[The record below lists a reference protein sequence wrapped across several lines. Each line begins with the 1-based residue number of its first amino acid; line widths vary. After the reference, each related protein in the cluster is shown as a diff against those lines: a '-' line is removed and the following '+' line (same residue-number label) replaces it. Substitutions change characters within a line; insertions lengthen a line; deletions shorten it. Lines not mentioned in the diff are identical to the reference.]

1 MLVLNTVRDLFCP
14 NRMEVKQMRKF
25 TSRSE
30 LPSMEEALRIAL
42 AKIGNSEPNIGFV
55 TSDEL
60 DEVAVV
66 NTNRSGKYK

>member
-1 MLVLNTVRDLFCP
+1 
-14 NRMEVKQMRKF
+14 MRKF
-25 TSRSE
+25 TSRRE
-30 LPSMEEALRIAL
+30 LLSMEEALRIAL
-42 AKIGNSEPNIGFV
+42 TKIGNSEPSIGFV